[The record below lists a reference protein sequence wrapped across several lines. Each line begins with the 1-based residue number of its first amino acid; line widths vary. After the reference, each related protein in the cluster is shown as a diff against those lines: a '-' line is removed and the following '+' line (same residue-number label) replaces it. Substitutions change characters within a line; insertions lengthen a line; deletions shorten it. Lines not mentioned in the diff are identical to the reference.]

1 MVLLLCRVRSSISLI
16 GMDQQQLIDGIKA
29 NAQEEFK
36 ATITAHEGAKRDMQ
50 ARLDAALAD
59 LAAASKI
66 ADEAKAKC
74 IAQIN
79 RCITLTD
86 NRLDQVQAQNS
97 QTEAALKEKT
107 EQVIRRA
114 VDSLTSLMMLGS

>member
-59 LAAASKI
+59 LAAASKT
-66 ADEAKAKC
+66 ADEAKAK
-74 IAQIN
+74 
-79 RCITLTD
+79 
-86 NRLDQVQAQNS
+86 
-97 QTEAALKEKT
+97 
-107 EQVIRRA
+107 
-114 VDSLTSLMMLGS
+114 